1 MILWIAD
8 CYEEQSS
15 HPSNLYKS
23 PFKLHQIA
31 MCEAADG
38 FTAVGAL
45 ICRILRRFADHVETD
60 AWVRWRKPADQ
71 VSCFKHDT

>member
-1 MILWIAD
+1 MFQSCHWTVSRSKEDMILWIAD

-60 AWVRWRKPADQ
+60 A
-71 VSCFKHDT
+71 